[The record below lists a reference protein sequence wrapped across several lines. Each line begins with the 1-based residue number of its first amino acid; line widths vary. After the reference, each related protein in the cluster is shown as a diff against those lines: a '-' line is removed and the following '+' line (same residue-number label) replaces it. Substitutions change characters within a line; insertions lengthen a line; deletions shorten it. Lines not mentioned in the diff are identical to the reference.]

1 VEPLDDL
8 KEEDYRIYSSCCANG
23 FVVCHCHCFHWSI
36 YFLTDKGVVNMTIE
50 ERVELIEQRLE
61 VLKQA
66 VETLIHNMDSN
77 DDSNRTRERL
87 QIRWKEK
94 ED

>member
-1 VEPLDDL
+1 
-8 KEEDYRIYSSCCANG
+8 
-23 FVVCHCHCFHWSI
+23 
-36 YFLTDKGVVNMTIE
+36 MTIE